1 MTWAAI
7 SEMDWTREEKP
18 DLELW
23 IGEVE
28 RYCRAI
34 DEMRGE

>member
-1 MTWAAI
+1 MRWEAI
-7 SEMDWTREEKP
+7 SEMDWTIADKP
-18 DLELW
+18 HLELW

-34 DEMRGE
+34 DAMRGE